1 MLCSQARHSRL
12 APERIFL
19 NFLTGTCEQ
28 RILYETGAS
37 RPGEKM
43 GTTAIESRAILCLR
57 KEQIRNQTSEVAMTF
72 HRVTVRKAHTLSVM
86 LLLASHVAAQVGPV

>member
-28 RILYETGAS
+28 RILSETGPLDLEKKWERRQSS
-37 RPGEKM
+37 R
-43 GTTAIESRAILCLR
+43 
-57 KEQIRNQTSEVAMTF
+57 EQFCVYAKNRSEIKL
-72 HRVTVRKAHTLSVM
+72 VRS
-86 LLLASHVAAQVGPV
+86 Q